1 MIKGRKMREI
11 LLTTFILVLMS
22 LGVHAKPKTPSW
34 DVMKGEFFLHRI
46 CVDGYL
52 FVEANKG
59 SVSIVQVFK
68 EKNGRSVPVKCKS

>member
-1 MIKGRKMREI
+1 MREI